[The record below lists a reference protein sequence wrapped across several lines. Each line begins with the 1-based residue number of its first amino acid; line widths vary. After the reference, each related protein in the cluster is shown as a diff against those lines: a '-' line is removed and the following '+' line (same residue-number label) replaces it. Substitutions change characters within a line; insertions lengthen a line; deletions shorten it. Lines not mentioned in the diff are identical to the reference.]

1 MKTKKILYS
10 SRFKPVKKI
19 KPSKSFI
26 PDWYKNIK
34 AFNKNN
40 IEFHPELGTRPL
52 VTVKSCVPFLDGI
65 MTGYT
70 VELWTDIH
78 ISNDGETTY
87 RWAHEPQPMESRI
100 HNKHNSQI
108 PVPAGYSN
116 VHYTWLNPYVIKF
129 PPGYSALIM
138 HPSNRFDLPFY
149 TLSGVVDDEIIVGN
163 LPFFLLDG
171 FEGMIEKGTPIFQ
184 IIPFKREN
192 WSAEWD
198 DSTQELEKK
207 HDTGLQSF
215 FNDYYRNNVWSRK
228 EFN

>member
-40 IEFHPELGTRPL
+40 IEFHPELGNRPL

-70 VELWTDIH
+70 VELWTDIN

-100 HNKHNSQI
+100 HNKHNALI
-108 PVPAGYSN
+108 PTPVGYSD
-116 VHYTWLNPYVIKF
+116 VHYTWLNPYVIKL
-129 PPGYSALIM
+129 PVGYSAVIM
-138 HPSNRFDLPFY
+138 HPSNRFDLPFH
-149 TLSGVVDDEIIVGN
+149 TLTGVVDAEIIVGN

-171 FEGMIEKGTPIFQ
+171 FEGLIEKGTPIFQ
-184 IIPFKREN
+184 IIPFKREK

-198 DSTQELEKK
+198 DSTQELEEK